1 MTVELVATLISG
13 VKASMVTEA
22 AIDAAHAAFAEA
34 GAKVG
39 AIDWLNPG
47 IAVDI
52 ELFGLPL
59 DYARE
64 VGHRLSDALALD
76 VAVQPVAHRRKK
88 LLVADM
94 DSTIITVE
102 CIDEIADMAGLK
114 EKVAKITEAAM
125 RGELDFIGALN
136 ERVAMLKGLDVAA
149 LDKVYAERV
158 RLTPGARTLI
168 QTMNANGATTVLV
181 SGGFTFFT
189 DRVAAA
195 AGFKVARANTLEI
208 KDGKLTGKVTPPI
221 VDSATKKATLQEFAA
236 QIDGG
241 VAAALALGDGANDI
255 PMIEAA
261 GLGVAFYAKPKTAA
275 AADVAIRYGDLTAVL
290 YLQGYRV
297 EEIDGVS
304 SS

>member
-1 MTVELVATLISG
+1 MTVDLVATLISG

-47 IAVDI
+47 IAADI
-52 ELFGLPL
+52 ELFDLPL
-59 DYARE
+59 AHARE
-64 VGHRLSDALALD
+64 VGHRLSDALAID
-76 VAVQPVAHRRKK
+76 VAVQPTAHRKKK

-102 CIDEIADMAGLK
+102 CIDEIADMVGLK

-125 RGELDFIGALN
+125 RGELDFIGALK

-168 QTMNANGATTVLV
+168 QTMNANGAMTVLV

-195 AGFKVARANTLEI
+195 VGFKVARANTLEI

-255 PMIEAA
+255 PMIETA

-290 YLQGYRV
+290 YLQGYKR
-297 EEIDGVS
+297 EDFKF
-304 SS
+304 

>member
-1 MTVELVATLISG
+1 MTVDLVATLISG

-34 GAKVG
+34 GAEVG

-47 IAVDI
+47 IAADI
-52 ELFGLPL
+52 ELHALSL
-59 DYARE
+59 DHARE

-76 VAVQPVAHRRKK
+76 VAVQPTAHRKK
-88 LLVADM
+88 RLLVADM

-102 CIDEIADMAGLK
+102 CIDEIADMVGMK

-125 RGELDFIGALN
+125 RGELDFVGALT

-149 LDKVYAERV
+149 LEKVYADRV
-158 RLTPGARTLI
+158 RLTPGARALI

-208 KDGKLTGKVTPPI
+208 VSGKLTGKVTPPI

-236 QIDGG
+236 QLDGG

-275 AADVAIRYGDLTAVL
+275 AADVAIRYGDLTSVL
-290 YLQGYRV
+290 YVQGYHAS
-297 EEIDGVS
+297 EFQL
-304 SS
+304 